1 MTKYKLSYPVQLLLA
16 IAAISLLWS
25 CGGEGAHDAH
35 LAPEDTVRISRLK
48 ILDDSLATIG
58 AEAKP
63 TLEKLM
69 REAKDST
76 EWSEYAVRLGRFYYK
91 SNQPDSLHK
100 YISAA
105 KDYIGRQPE
114 TTRGDNVLGLAY
126 ESEAGWKQLMR
137 YKTEEVVALHRKAF
151 DKLSRS
157 GDKSYVSDVMANIG
171 DTYFLGND
179 IPKAAACYRRAL
191 FIVDSLQ
198 LPKEKNITLYM
209 GLARIYEHLGDL
221 SEAERFYRQTEQYF
235 SRMQY
240 NMQVYFLSSFGSYFY
255 KTKDYNKS
263 LAYFNRM
270 ERLVRTHEGDSC
282 FDMALCRIN
291 TADVYLNLGNP
302 GMAEKYLDA
311 AESFFRNNNIGIGIY
326 YSNSIRMGIL
336 LKRRK
341 YGEIKR
347 LLDNERVD
355 GDIEYSIRKIRN
367 SYLREYYT
375 ATGNPAAALKNKME
389 EDSEEDTI
397 AKSNSYMRASEVIQR
412 FSEDTLALHHKIAMA
427 EKTSRE
433 QRDENVI
440 ITLSAG
446 LLILALA
453 FTIWWMYTR
462 KKEVTG
468 QMERF
473 MLRLENTRN
482 RISPHFIF
490 NVLNNRIYTAG
501 QKEKDELMALAQ
513 LIRQSLDIS
522 RNTFI
527 TLCEELDFVRKYVEV
542 QSYVLRPD
550 FEFTVSVPDD
560 ITGIY
565 IPSMSV
571 QILAENAIKH
581 GLKGLD
587 RKQTLAVTVTR
598 DCDTTTV
605 TVEDNGRG
613 FDCTRGS
620 GNGLGMN
627 IIRQTIAAV
636 NRRSKRGRMDMDI
649 TNPRDR
655 EGNVTGCRITITVKG
670 KINTDNV

>member
-1 MTKYKLSYPVQLLLA
+1 MRIAQL
-16 IAAISLLWS
+16 
-25 CGGEGAHDAH
+25 
-35 LAPEDTVRISRLK
+35 TV
-48 ILDDSLATIG
+48 LDDSLSKIG
-58 AEAKP
+58 PKAKP

-69 REAKDST
+69 KEAKDST
-76 EWSEYAVRLGRFYYK
+76 EWSEYAVRLGRYYYK
-91 SNQPDSLHK
+91 SNQSDSLQK
-100 YISAA
+100 YIRAA
-105 KDYIGRQPE
+105 RDCISRQLE
-114 TTRGDNVLGLAY
+114 TPRGDNVLGLAY
-126 ESEAGWKQLMR
+126 EFEAGWKQLMH
-137 YKTEEVVALHRKAF
+137 YKTEEVIELHRKAYC
-151 DKLSRS
+151 KLLRS
-157 GDKSYVSDVMANIG
+157 GDKSYISDVMANIG

-198 LPKEKNITLYM
+198 LPKEKNITLFM
-209 GLARIYEHLGDL
+209 GLARIYENLGDL
-221 SEAERFYRQTEQYF
+221 SEAERFYRQTEPYLPQ
-235 SRMQY
+235 MQY

-263 LAYFNRM
+263 LSYFNRM
-270 ERLVRTHEGDSC
+270 ERLIHTHEGDSC
-282 FDMALCRIN
+282 FNMALCRIN
-291 TADVYLNLGNP
+291 TADVYLNLGDS
-302 GMAEKYLDA
+302 GMAEKYLNA
-311 AESFFRNNNIGIGIY
+311 AEPFFRKNNMGIGIH
-326 YSNSIRMGIL
+326 YSNSIRIGIL
-336 LKRRK
+336 LKRKK
-341 YGEIKR
+341 YAEIKR
-347 LLDNERVD
+347 ILDNEHVD
-355 GDIEYSIRKIRN
+355 DDFEYTIKKIRN
-367 SYLREYYT
+367 SYLREYYI
-375 ATGNPAAALKNKME
+375 ATGNPTAALKNKLE
-389 EDSEEDTI
+389 EDSKEDSIT
-397 AKSNSYMRASEVIQR
+397 KSNSYMRASEVIQR

-427 EKTSRE
+427 EKTSKE

-446 LLILALA
+446 LLILVLA

-468 QMERF
+468 RMERF

-527 TLCEELDFVRKYVEV
+527 TLHEELDFVRKYVEV

-550 FEFTVSVPDD
+550 FEFIVSVPDN

-587 RKQTLAVTVTR
+587 RKQTLAITVTK
-598 DCDTTTV
+598 DGDTTTV

-613 FDCTRGS
+613 FDCTKGS

-636 NRRSKRGRMDMDI
+636 NRRSKRGKMDMDI
-649 TNPRDR
+649 INPRDS

-670 KINTDNV
+670 KINTDKV